1 MADILNYIEQLEA
14 ETEKEWFIDNRY
26 EIKNHIHDGFLCE
39 IKNKKLSTI
48 KGNTLS
54 GEVNAQDIIFEI
66 DRLHNEIDLGDEN
79 KEIYIY
85 YSLADQSA
93 DLTKPHN
100 VVMSEDKIRFSWT
113 IPSNATKNQGNIVIG
128 IAIVGTEDGEEFV
141 YKTRTTL
148 YKVEKGFVLE
158 SNVGN
163 VENDTWFE
171 TVIQEITD
179 LKNTVKDLKNT
190 VKDLKY
196 TVEELENNSPQTRVD
211 KIIAGKGNN
220 EKLQR
225 YTLPT
230 NISKYKFVLIAL
242 TSGPFAGYSYDSV
255 LLPTPL
261 LTDKNLLDLYSGAS
275 VYLHTKVGT
284 YEYQGEFKY
293 VDSQQMCF
301 ISTNSGLYIS
311 VYGIY

>member
-1 MADILNYIEQLEA
+1 MADILNYIEQLKA
-14 ETEKEWFIDNRY
+14 ETEKEWFSDDRY
-26 EIKNHIHDGFLCE
+26 EIKNHVHDGFLCE
-39 IKNKKLSTI
+39 IKDKKLSTI

-66 DRLHNEIDLGDEN
+66 DRLHNEVDLGDEN

-158 SNVGN
+158 SNIGN
-163 VENDTWFE
+163 VENDSWFE

-190 VKDLKY
+190 VK
-196 TVEELENNSPQTRVD
+196 ELENNSPQTGVD
-211 KIIAGKGNN
+211 KIVAGKGDNGQL
-220 EKLQR
+220 KTYR
-225 YTLPT
+225 LPT
-230 NISKYKFVLIAL
+230 NISTYKFVLIVL

-284 YEYQGEFKY
+284 HEYQGEFKY
-293 VDSQQMCF
+293 VDSQQMCL
-301 ISTNSGLYIS
+301 ISTSSDLYIS

>member
-1 MADILNYIEQLEA
+1 MADILNYIEQLKA
-14 ETEKEWFIDNRY
+14 ETEKEWFSDDRY
-26 EIKNHIHDGFLCE
+26 EIKNHVHDGFLCE
-39 IKNKKLSTI
+39 IKDKKLSTI

-66 DRLHNEIDLGDEN
+66 DRLHNEVDLGDEN

-158 SNVGN
+158 SNIGN

-190 VKDLKY
+190 V
-196 TVEELENNSPQTRVD
+196 EELENNSPQTGVD
-211 KIIAGKGNN
+211 KIVAGKGNN
-220 EKLQR
+220 GQLQTYKLS
-225 YTLPT
+225 T
-230 NISKYKFVLIAL
+230 NMSKYKFVLIAL
-242 TSGPFAGYSYDSV
+242 TSGPFAGYLYDSV
-255 LLPTPL
+255 LIPTPL
-261 LTDKNLLDLYSGAS
+261 LTDKNLLDLCSGAS
-275 VYLHTKVGT
+275 VFLHIKESTR
-284 YEYQGEFKY
+284 EYQGEFKY
-293 VDSQQMCF
+293 IDSQQMCL
-301 ISTNSGLYIS
+301 ISTSSDLYIS

>member
-1 MADILNYIEQLEA
+1 MADILNYIEQLKA
-14 ETEKEWFIDNRY
+14 ETEKEWFSDDRY
-26 EIKNHIHDGFLCE
+26 EIKNHVHDGFLCE
-39 IKNKKLSTI
+39 IKDKKLSTI

-66 DRLHNEIDLGDEN
+66 DRLHNEVDLGDEN

-158 SNVGN
+158 SNIGN
-163 VENDTWFE
+163 VENDSWFE

-190 VKDLKY
+190 VK
-196 TVEELENNSPQTRVD
+196 ELENNSPQTGVD
-211 KIIAGKGNN
+211 KIVAGTGDNGYMK
-220 EKLQR
+220 R
-225 YTLPT
+225 YVLTT
-230 NISKYKFVLIAL
+230 DISKYKFVQIAL
-242 TSGPFAGYSYDSV
+242 TDGPFEGQLYDSV
-255 LLPTPL
+255 LLPTAL

-275 VYLHTKVGT
+275 IYLHKKVNKS
-284 YEYQGEFKY
+284 EYYGEFKY
-293 VDSQQMCF
+293 IDNQHFCL
-301 ISTNSGLYIS
+301 ISTNSDLHVS